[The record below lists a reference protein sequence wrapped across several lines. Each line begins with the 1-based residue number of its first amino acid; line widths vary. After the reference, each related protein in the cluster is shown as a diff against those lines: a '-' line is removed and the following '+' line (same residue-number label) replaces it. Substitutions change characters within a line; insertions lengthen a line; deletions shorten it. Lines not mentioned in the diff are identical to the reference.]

1 MKKTISFIAGLLL
14 ALTGMAQENKGG
26 ISGFMKE
33 ELEDFDKFMDD
44 ADKDFINFMREP
56 WKEFEAEKPVLKRV
70 KPEPVKPVVYDEKTA
85 PKSEKPVCLTIEEIL
100 DMTTSEG
107 KQKPVVQHH
116 YRRESCGQADGAA
129 GKETGGRGCRGRTGS
144 RTYSCC

>member
-44 ADKDFINFMREP
+44 ADKDFINNFKKSSDR
-56 WKEFEAEKPVLKRV
+56 FE
-70 KPEPVKPVVYDEKTA
+70 
-85 PKSEKPVCLTIEEIL
+85 
-100 DMTTSEG
+100 
-107 KQKPVVQHH
+107 
-116 YRRESCGQADGAA
+116 
-129 GKETGGRGCRGRTGS
+129 
-144 RTYSCC
+144 

>member
-56 WKEFEAEKPVLKRV
+56 WKEFEAEKPETVIQTVSIPNKPDNLKFYFR
-70 KPEPVKPVVYDEKTA
+70 
-85 PKSEKPVCLTIEEIL
+85 INI
-100 DMTTSEG
+100 
-107 KQKPVVQHH
+107 
-116 YRRESCGQADGAA
+116 
-129 GKETGGRGCRGRTGS
+129 
-144 RTYSCC
+144 

>member
-85 PKSEKPVCLTIEEIL
+85 PKSEKPVCLSRL
-100 DMTTSEG
+100 SRPNR
-107 KQKPVVQHH
+107 KQNLLLLLKQTDVRSRRQNPG
-116 YRRESCGQADGAA
+116 YRSPQLQRPHCTGANRDA
-129 GKETGGRGCRGRTGS
+129 AR
-144 RTYSCC
+144 